1 VVKDQVHLTRGW
13 HRCSLGGC
21 AHPDR
26 PVVRSGGA
34 EQVLGFAEVRA
45 IGADGT
51 AYAAPTLIHHYVVEH
66 GYQPPEEFIAAI
78 CGR

>member
-1 VVKDQVHLTRGW
+1 
-13 HRCSLGGC
+13 
-21 AHPDR
+21 
-26 PVVRSGGA
+26 
-34 EQVLGFAEVRA
+34 VRA
-45 IGADGT
+45 IGADAT